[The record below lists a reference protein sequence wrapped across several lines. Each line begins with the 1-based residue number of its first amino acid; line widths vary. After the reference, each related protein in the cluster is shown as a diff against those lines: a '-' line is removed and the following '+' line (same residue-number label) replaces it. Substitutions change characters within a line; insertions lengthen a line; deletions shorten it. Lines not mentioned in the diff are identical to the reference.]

1 MKMKKTLLQTAA
13 KRRWGLGMKSPSGY
27 GRQPMIVSQ
36 VKKRTV
42 SEQTVKQTA
51 IETAF
56 EREGGFSAL
65 LRRGGIFAAFL
76 LMLLMLPAVSCADE
90 QPMEAE
96 VPMTLTSPSA
106 ILCEASTG
114 RVIFEKNADERRP
127 VASVNK
133 VMTILLTLEAID
145 EGRVS
150 VEDRVTI
157 SPRAASMGGSQAF
170 LDAGESYKLGELLKT
185 VIVASANDSAVALA
199 EYLAGSEET
208 FVKLMNARAGELGLA
223 NTHYVNC
230 TGLPAQDH
238 YTTARDVAK
247 LSARLDLHPLYYK
260 YSTIWMDEIR
270 HRGGRVTSLTNTN
283 RLIRF
288 YPGCDGYKTGS
299 TNEARYCVSATA
311 KKDGMRLIAVVLGTP
326 AGQTRFDEARA
337 MLEYGFANVQL
348 VTPIAQG
355 QAMDMT
361 VPVRLGGRDAVSVV
375 SGGTCSLLEKRGEKS
390 ALSLEA
396 ALIEKV
402 NAPVYAGDVLGEI
415 RVKRGDEVVAVVPA
429 VAGEDVQLPGMVD
442 ALIRIR
448 DHFMLTGA

>member
-1 MKMKKTLLQTAA
+1 MNMKTGLAA
-13 KRRWGLGMKSPSGY
+13 L
-27 GRQPMIVSQ
+27 V
-36 VKKRTV
+36 T
-42 SEQTVKQTA
+42 
-51 IETAF
+51 
-56 EREGGFSAL
+56 AL
-65 LRRGGIFAAFL
+65 LLLPGIAQ
-76 LMLLMLPAVSCADE
+76 ADE
-90 QPMEAE
+90 LPMKAEASI
-96 VPMTLTSPSA
+96 TLTSPSA

-114 RVIFEKNADERRP
+114 QVIFEKNADERRP

-133 VMTILLTLEAID
+133 VMTILLTLEAVD

-150 VEDRVTI
+150 LEDQVTV

-170 LDAGESYKLGELLKT
+170 LDAGERYKLSELLKT

-199 EYLAGSEET
+199 EHLAGTEES
-208 FVKLMNARAGELGLA
+208 FVRLMNTRAEELGLT
-223 NTHYVNC
+223 NTHYANC
-230 TGLPAQDH
+230 TGLPTQEH

-247 LSARLDLHPLYYK
+247 LSAQLDLHPIYYR
-260 YSTIWMDEIR
+260 YSTIWMDEIK

-311 KKDGMRLIAVVLGTP
+311 KKEGMRLIAVVLGTP

-355 QAMDMT
+355 QALDMT
-361 VPVRLGGRDAVSVV
+361 VPVRLGGRDEVSVL
-375 SGGTCSLLEKRGEKS
+375 SGGTCSLLERRGEKN

-396 ALIEKV
+396 ALVEKV

>member
-1 MKMKKTLLQTAA
+1 MNMKTGLAA
-13 KRRWGLGMKSPSGY
+13 L
-27 GRQPMIVSQ
+27 V
-36 VKKRTV
+36 T
-42 SEQTVKQTA
+42 
-51 IETAF
+51 
-56 EREGGFSAL
+56 AL
-65 LRRGGIFAAFL
+65 LLLPGIAQ
-76 LMLLMLPAVSCADE
+76 ADE
-90 QPMEAE
+90 LPMKAEA
-96 VPMTLTSPSA
+96 PITLTSPSA

-114 RVIFEKNADERRP
+114 QVIFEKNADERRP

-133 VMTILLTLEAID
+133 VMTILLTLEAVD

-150 VEDRVTI
+150 LEDQVTV
-157 SPRAASMGGSQAF
+157 SPHAASMGGSQAF
-170 LDAGESYKLGELLKT
+170 LDAGERYKLSELLKT

-199 EYLAGSEET
+199 EHLAGTEES
-208 FVKLMNARAGELGLA
+208 FVRLMNTRAEELGLT
-223 NTHYVNC
+223 NTHYANC
-230 TGLPAQDH
+230 TGLPAQEH

-247 LSARLDLHPLYYK
+247 LSAQLDLHPIYYR
-260 YSTIWMDEIR
+260 YSTIWMDEIK

-311 KKDGMRLIAVVLGTP
+311 KKEGMRLIAVVLGTP

-355 QAMDMT
+355 QALDMT
-361 VPVRLGGRDAVSVV
+361 VPVRLGGRDEVSVL
-375 SGGTCSLLEKRGEKS
+375 SGGTYSLLERRGEKN

-396 ALIEKV
+396 ALVEKV

>member
-1 MKMKKTLLQTAA
+1 MKMKTGLAA
-13 KRRWGLGMKSPSGY
+13 L
-27 GRQPMIVSQ
+27 V
-36 VKKRTV
+36 T
-42 SEQTVKQTA
+42 
-51 IETAF
+51 
-56 EREGGFSAL
+56 AL
-65 LRRGGIFAAFL
+65 LLLPGIAQ
-76 LMLLMLPAVSCADE
+76 ADE
-90 QPMEAE
+90 LPMKAEA
-96 VPMTLTSPSA
+96 PITLTSASA

-114 RVIFEKNADERRP
+114 QVIFEKNADERRP

-133 VMTILLTLEAID
+133 VMTILLTLEAVD

-150 VEDRVTI
+150 LEDQVTV

-170 LDAGESYKLGELLKT
+170 LDAGERYKLSELLKT

-199 EYLAGSEET
+199 EHLAGTEES
-208 FVKLMNARAGELGLA
+208 FVRLMNARAEELGLT
-223 NTHYVNC
+223 NTHYANC
-230 TGLPAQDH
+230 TGLPAQEH

-247 LSARLDLHPLYYK
+247 LSAQLDLHPIYYR
-260 YSTIWMDEIR
+260 YSTIWMDEIK

-311 KKDGMRLIAVVLGTP
+311 KKEGMRLIAVVLGTP

-355 QAMDMT
+355 QALDMT
-361 VPVRLGGRDAVSVV
+361 VPVRLGGRDEVSVL
-375 SGGTCSLLEKRGEKS
+375 SGGTCSLLERRGEKN

-396 ALIEKV
+396 ALVEKV

-415 RVKRGDEVVAVVPA
+415 RVKRGDEVVGVVPA

>member
-1 MKMKKTLLQTAA
+1 MKIKTGLAA
-13 KRRWGLGMKSPSGY
+13 L
-27 GRQPMIVSQ
+27 V
-36 VKKRTV
+36 T
-42 SEQTVKQTA
+42 
-51 IETAF
+51 
-56 EREGGFSAL
+56 AL
-65 LRRGGIFAAFL
+65 LLLPGIAQ
-76 LMLLMLPAVSCADE
+76 ADE
-90 QPMEAE
+90 LPMKAE
-96 VPMTLTSPSA
+96 VPITLTSPSA

-114 RVIFEKNADERRP
+114 QVIFEKNADERRP

-133 VMTILLTLEAID
+133 VMTILLTLEAVD

-150 VEDRVTI
+150 LEDQVTV

-170 LDAGESYKLGELLKT
+170 LDAGERYKLSELLKT

-199 EYLAGSEET
+199 EHLAGTEES
-208 FVKLMNARAGELGLA
+208 FVRLMNTRAEELGLT
-223 NTHYVNC
+223 NTHYANC
-230 TGLPAQDH
+230 TGLPAQEH

-247 LSARLDLHPLYYK
+247 LSAQLDLHPIYYR
-260 YSTIWMDEIR
+260 YSTIWMDEIK

-311 KKDGMRLIAVVLGTP
+311 KKEGMRLIAVVLGTP

-355 QAMDMT
+355 QALDMT
-361 VPVRLGGRDAVSVV
+361 VPVRLGGRDEVSVL
-375 SGGTCSLLEKRGEKS
+375 SGGTCSLLERRGEKN

-396 ALIEKV
+396 ALVEKV

-429 VAGEDVQLPGMVD
+429 VAGEDVQLPGLVD

>member
-1 MKMKKTLLQTAA
+1 MKMKTGLAA
-13 KRRWGLGMKSPSGY
+13 L
-27 GRQPMIVSQ
+27 V
-36 VKKRTV
+36 T
-42 SEQTVKQTA
+42 
-51 IETAF
+51 
-56 EREGGFSAL
+56 AL
-65 LRRGGIFAAFL
+65 LLLPGIAQ
-76 LMLLMLPAVSCADE
+76 ADE
-90 QPMEAE
+90 LPMKAEA
-96 VPMTLTSPSA
+96 PITLTSPSA

-114 RVIFEKNADERRP
+114 QVIFEKNADERRP

-133 VMTILLTLEAID
+133 VMTILLTLEAVD

-150 VEDRVTI
+150 LEDQVTV

-170 LDAGESYKLGELLKT
+170 LDAGERYKLRELLKT

-199 EYLAGSEET
+199 EHLAGTEES
-208 FVKLMNARAGELGLA
+208 FVRLMNTRAEELGLT
-223 NTHYVNC
+223 NTHYANC
-230 TGLPAQDH
+230 TGLPAQEH

-247 LSARLDLHPLYYK
+247 LSAQLDLHPIYYR
-260 YSTIWMDEIR
+260 YSTIWMDEIK

-311 KKDGMRLIAVVLGTP
+311 KKEGMRLIAVVLGTP

-355 QAMDMT
+355 QALNMT
-361 VPVRLGGRDAVSVV
+361 VPVRLGGRDEVSVL
-375 SGGTCSLLEKRGEKS
+375 SGGTCSLLERRGEKN

-396 ALIEKV
+396 ALVEKV

>member
-1 MKMKKTLLQTAA
+1 MKMKTGLAA
-13 KRRWGLGMKSPSGY
+13 L
-27 GRQPMIVSQ
+27 V
-36 VKKRTV
+36 T
-42 SEQTVKQTA
+42 
-51 IETAF
+51 
-56 EREGGFSAL
+56 AL
-65 LRRGGIFAAFL
+65 LLLPGIAQ
-76 LMLLMLPAVSCADE
+76 ADE
-90 QPMEAE
+90 LPMKAEA
-96 VPMTLTSPSA
+96 PITLTSPSA

-114 RVIFEKNADERRP
+114 QVIFEKNADERRP

-133 VMTILLTLEAID
+133 VMTILLTLEAVD

-150 VEDRVTI
+150 LEDQVTV

-170 LDAGESYKLGELLKT
+170 LDAGERYKLSELLKT

-199 EYLAGSEET
+199 EHLAGTEES
-208 FVKLMNARAGELGLA
+208 FVRLMNMRAEELGLT
-223 NTHYVNC
+223 NTHYANC
-230 TGLPAQDH
+230 TGLPAQEH

-247 LSARLDLHPLYYK
+247 LSAQLDLHPIYYR
-260 YSTIWMDEIR
+260 YSTIWMDEIK

-311 KKDGMRLIAVVLGTP
+311 KKEGMRLIAVVLGMP

-355 QAMDMT
+355 QALDMT
-361 VPVRLGGRDAVSVV
+361 VPVRLGGRDEVSVL
-375 SGGTCSLLEKRGEKS
+375 SGGTCSLLERRGEKN

-396 ALIEKV
+396 ALVEKV

>member
-1 MKMKKTLLQTAA
+1 MKMKTGLAA
-13 KRRWGLGMKSPSGY
+13 L
-27 GRQPMIVSQ
+27 V
-36 VKKRTV
+36 T
-42 SEQTVKQTA
+42 
-51 IETAF
+51 
-56 EREGGFSAL
+56 AL
-65 LRRGGIFAAFL
+65 LLLPGIAQ
-76 LMLLMLPAVSCADE
+76 ADE
-90 QPMEAE
+90 LPMKAEA
-96 VPMTLTSPSA
+96 PITLTSPSA

-114 RVIFEKNADERRP
+114 QVIFEKNADERRP

-133 VMTILLTLEAID
+133 VMTILLTLEAVD

-150 VEDRVTI
+150 LEDQVTV

-170 LDAGESYKLGELLKT
+170 LDAGERYKLSELLKT
-185 VIVASANDSAVALA
+185 VIVASANDSAVAIA
-199 EYLAGSEET
+199 EHLAGTEES
-208 FVKLMNARAGELGLA
+208 FVRLMNTRAEELGLT
-223 NTHYVNC
+223 NTHYANC
-230 TGLPAQDH
+230 TGLPAQEH

-247 LSARLDLHPLYYK
+247 LSAQLDLHPIYYR
-260 YSTIWMDEIR
+260 YSTIWMDEIK

-311 KKDGMRLIAVVLGTP
+311 KKEGMRLIAVVLGTP

-355 QAMDMT
+355 QALDMT
-361 VPVRLGGRDAVSVV
+361 VPVRLGGRDEVSVL
-375 SGGTCSLLEKRGEKS
+375 SGGTCSLLERRGEKN

-396 ALIEKV
+396 ALVEKV

>member
-1 MKMKKTLLQTAA
+1 MKMKTGLAA
-13 KRRWGLGMKSPSGY
+13 L
-27 GRQPMIVSQ
+27 V
-36 VKKRTV
+36 T
-42 SEQTVKQTA
+42 
-51 IETAF
+51 
-56 EREGGFSAL
+56 AL
-65 LRRGGIFAAFL
+65 LLLPGIAQ
-76 LMLLMLPAVSCADE
+76 ADE
-90 QPMEAE
+90 PPMKAEA
-96 VPMTLTSPSA
+96 PITLTSPSA

-114 RVIFEKNADERRP
+114 QVIFEKNADERRP

-133 VMTILLTLEAID
+133 VMTILLTLEALD

-150 VEDRVTI
+150 VQDQVTV

-170 LDAGESYKLGELLKT
+170 LDAGERYKLSELLKT

-199 EYLAGSEET
+199 EHLAGTEES
-208 FVKLMNARAGELGLA
+208 FVRLMNTRAKELGLT
-223 NTHYVNC
+223 NTHYANC
-230 TGLPAQDH
+230 TGLPAQEH

-247 LSARLDLHPLYYK
+247 LSAQLDLHPIYYR
-260 YSTIWMDEIR
+260 YSTIWMDEIK

-311 KKDGMRLIAVVLGTP
+311 KKEGMRLIAVVLGTP

-355 QAMDMT
+355 QALDMT
-361 VPVRLGGRDAVSVV
+361 VPVRLGGRDEVSVL
-375 SGGTCSLLEKRGEKS
+375 SGGTCSLLERRGEKN

-396 ALIEKV
+396 ALVEKV

>member
-1 MKMKKTLLQTAA
+1 MKMKTGLAA
-13 KRRWGLGMKSPSGY
+13 L
-27 GRQPMIVSQ
+27 V
-36 VKKRTV
+36 T
-42 SEQTVKQTA
+42 
-51 IETAF
+51 
-56 EREGGFSAL
+56 AL
-65 LRRGGIFAAFL
+65 LLLPGIAQ
-76 LMLLMLPAVSCADE
+76 ADE
-90 QPMEAE
+90 LPMKAEA
-96 VPMTLTSPSA
+96 PITLTSPSA

-114 RVIFEKNADERRP
+114 QVIFEKNADERRP

-133 VMTILLTLEAID
+133 VMTILLTLEAVD

-150 VEDRVTI
+150 LEDQVTV

-170 LDAGESYKLGELLKT
+170 LDAGERYKLSELLKT

-199 EYLAGSEET
+199 EHLAGTEES
-208 FVKLMNARAGELGLA
+208 FVRLMNTRAEELGLT
-223 NTHYVNC
+223 NTHYANC
-230 TGLPAQDH
+230 TGLPAQEH

-247 LSARLDLHPLYYK
+247 LSAQLDLHPIYYR
-260 YSTIWMDEIR
+260 YSTIWMDEIK

-288 YPGCDGYKTGS
+288 YPDCDGYKTGS

-311 KKDGMRLIAVVLGTP
+311 KKEGMRLIAVVLGTP

-355 QAMDMT
+355 QALDMT
-361 VPVRLGGRDAVSVV
+361 VPVRLGGRDEVSVL
-375 SGGTCSLLEKRGEKS
+375 SGGTCSLLERRGEKN
-390 ALSLEA
+390 AISLEA
-396 ALIEKV
+396 ALVEKV

>member
-1 MKMKKTLLQTAA
+1 MNMKTGLAA
-13 KRRWGLGMKSPSGY
+13 L
-27 GRQPMIVSQ
+27 V
-36 VKKRTV
+36 T
-42 SEQTVKQTA
+42 
-51 IETAF
+51 
-56 EREGGFSAL
+56 AL
-65 LRRGGIFAAFL
+65 LLLPGIAQ
-76 LMLLMLPAVSCADE
+76 ADE
-90 QPMEAE
+90 LPMKAEASI
-96 VPMTLTSPSA
+96 TLTSPSA

-114 RVIFEKNADERRP
+114 QVIFEKNADERRP

-133 VMTILLTLEAID
+133 VMTILLTLEAVD

-150 VEDRVTI
+150 LEDQVTV

-170 LDAGESYKLGELLKT
+170 LDAGERYKLSELLKT

-199 EYLAGSEET
+199 EHLAGTEES
-208 FVKLMNARAGELGLA
+208 FVRLMNTRAEELGLT
-223 NTHYVNC
+223 NTHYANC
-230 TGLPAQDH
+230 TGLPAQEH

-247 LSARLDLHPLYYK
+247 LSAQLDLHPIYYR

-311 KKDGMRLIAVVLGTP
+311 KKEGMRLIAVVLGTP

-355 QAMDMT
+355 QALNMT
-361 VPVRLGGRDAVSVV
+361 VPVRLGGRDEVSVL
-375 SGGTCSLLEKRGEKS
+375 SGGTCSLLERRGEKN

-396 ALIEKV
+396 ALVEKV

>member
-1 MKMKKTLLQTAA
+1 MKMKTGLAA
-13 KRRWGLGMKSPSGY
+13 L
-27 GRQPMIVSQ
+27 V
-36 VKKRTV
+36 T
-42 SEQTVKQTA
+42 
-51 IETAF
+51 
-56 EREGGFSAL
+56 AL
-65 LRRGGIFAAFL
+65 LLLSGIAQ
-76 LMLLMLPAVSCADE
+76 ADE
-90 QPMEAE
+90 QPMKAEA
-96 VPMTLTSPSA
+96 PITLTSPSA

-114 RVIFEKNADERRP
+114 QVIFEKNADERRP

-133 VMTILLTLEAID
+133 VMTILLTLEAVD

-150 VEDRVTI
+150 LEDQVTV

-170 LDAGESYKLGELLKT
+170 LDAGERYKLSELLKT

-199 EYLAGSEET
+199 EHLAGTEES
-208 FVKLMNARAGELGLA
+208 FVRLMNARAEELGLT
-223 NTHYVNC
+223 NTHYANC
-230 TGLPAQDH
+230 TGLPAQEH

-247 LSARLDLHPLYYK
+247 LSAQLDLHPIYYR
-260 YSTIWMDEIR
+260 YSTIWMDEIK

-355 QAMDMT
+355 QALDMT
-361 VPVRLGGRDAVSVV
+361 VPVRLGGRDEVSVL
-375 SGGTCSLLEKRGEKS
+375 SGGTCSLLERRGEKN

-396 ALIEKV
+396 ALVEKV

>member
-1 MKMKKTLLQTAA
+1 MKMKTGLAA
-13 KRRWGLGMKSPSGY
+13 L
-27 GRQPMIVSQ
+27 V
-36 VKKRTV
+36 T
-42 SEQTVKQTA
+42 
-51 IETAF
+51 
-56 EREGGFSAL
+56 AL
-65 LRRGGIFAAFL
+65 LL
-76 LMLLMLPAVSCADE
+76 LPGSAQADE
-90 QPMEAE
+90 LPMKAEA
-96 VPMTLTSPSA
+96 PITLTSPSA

-114 RVIFEKNADERRP
+114 QVIFEKNADERRP

-133 VMTILLTLEAID
+133 VMTILLTLEAVD

-150 VEDRVTI
+150 LDDQVTV

-170 LDAGESYKLGELLKT
+170 LDAGERYKLSELLKT

-199 EYLAGSEET
+199 EHLAGTEES
-208 FVKLMNARAGELGLA
+208 FVQLMNTRAEELGLT
-223 NTHYVNC
+223 NTHYANC
-230 TGLPAQDH
+230 TGLPAQEH

-247 LSARLDLHPLYYK
+247 LSAQLDLHPIYYR
-260 YSTIWMDEIR
+260 YSTIWMDEIK

-311 KKDGMRLIAVVLGTP
+311 KKEGMRLIAVVLGTP

-355 QAMDMT
+355 QALDMT
-361 VPVRLGGRDAVSVV
+361 VPVRLGGRDEVSVL
-375 SGGTCSLLEKRGEKS
+375 SGGTCSLLERRGEKN

-396 ALIEKV
+396 ALVEKV

-429 VAGEDVQLPGMVD
+429 VAAGDVQLPGMVD

>member
-1 MKMKKTLLQTAA
+1 MKMKTGLAA
-13 KRRWGLGMKSPSGY
+13 L
-27 GRQPMIVSQ
+27 V
-36 VKKRTV
+36 T
-42 SEQTVKQTA
+42 
-51 IETAF
+51 
-56 EREGGFSAL
+56 AL
-65 LRRGGIFAAFL
+65 LLLPGIAQ
-76 LMLLMLPAVSCADE
+76 ADE
-90 QPMEAE
+90 LPMKAEA
-96 VPMTLTSPSA
+96 PITLTSPSA

-114 RVIFEKNADERRP
+114 QVIFEKNADERRP

-133 VMTILLTLEAID
+133 VMTILLTLEAVD

-150 VEDRVTI
+150 LEDQVTV

-170 LDAGESYKLGELLKT
+170 LDAGERYKLSELLKT

-199 EYLAGSEET
+199 EHLAGTEES
-208 FVKLMNARAGELGLA
+208 FVRLMNARAEELGLT
-223 NTHYVNC
+223 NTHYANC
-230 TGLPAQDH
+230 TGLPAQEH

-247 LSARLDLHPLYYK
+247 LSAQLDLHPIYYR

-311 KKDGMRLIAVVLGTP
+311 KKEGMRLIAVVLGTP

-355 QAMDMT
+355 QALDMT
-361 VPVRLGGRDAVSVV
+361 VPVRLGGRDEVSVL
-375 SGGTCSLLEKRGEKS
+375 SGGTCSLLERRGEKN

-396 ALIEKV
+396 ALVEKV

>member
-1 MKMKKTLLQTAA
+1 MNMKTGLAA
-13 KRRWGLGMKSPSGY
+13 L
-27 GRQPMIVSQ
+27 V
-36 VKKRTV
+36 T
-42 SEQTVKQTA
+42 
-51 IETAF
+51 
-56 EREGGFSAL
+56 AL
-65 LRRGGIFAAFL
+65 LLLPGIAQ
-76 LMLLMLPAVSCADE
+76 ADE
-90 QPMEAE
+90 LPMKAEA
-96 VPMTLTSPSA
+96 PITLTSPSA

-114 RVIFEKNADERRP
+114 QVIFEKNADERRP

-133 VMTILLTLEAID
+133 VMTILLTLEAVD

-150 VEDRVTI
+150 LEDQVTV

-170 LDAGESYKLGELLKT
+170 LDAGERYKLSELLKT

-199 EYLAGSEET
+199 EHLAGTEES
-208 FVKLMNARAGELGLA
+208 FVRLMNARAEELGLT
-223 NTHYVNC
+223 NTHYANC
-230 TGLPAQDH
+230 TGLPAQEH

-247 LSARLDLHPLYYK
+247 LSAQLDLHPIYYR
-260 YSTIWMDEIR
+260 YSTIWMDEIK

-311 KKDGMRLIAVVLGTP
+311 KKEGMRLIAVVLGTP

-355 QAMDMT
+355 QALDMT
-361 VPVRLGGRDAVSVV
+361 VPVRLGGRDEVSVL
-375 SGGTCSLLEKRGEKS
+375 SGGTCSLLERRGEKN

-396 ALIEKV
+396 ALVEKV

-415 RVKRGDEVVAVVPA
+415 RVRRGEGGGGVVPA

>member
-1 MKMKKTLLQTAA
+1 MKMKTGLAA
-13 KRRWGLGMKSPSGY
+13 L
-27 GRQPMIVSQ
+27 V
-36 VKKRTV
+36 T
-42 SEQTVKQTA
+42 
-51 IETAF
+51 
-56 EREGGFSAL
+56 AL
-65 LRRGGIFAAFL
+65 LLLPGIAQ
-76 LMLLMLPAVSCADE
+76 ADE
-90 QPMEAE
+90 LPMKAEA
-96 VPMTLTSPSA
+96 PITLTSPSA

-114 RVIFEKNADERRP
+114 QVIFEKNADERRP

-133 VMTILLTLEAID
+133 VMTILLTLEAVD

-150 VEDRVTI
+150 LEDQVTV

-170 LDAGESYKLGELLKT
+170 LDAGERYKLSELLKT

-199 EYLAGSEET
+199 EYLAGTEES
-208 FVKLMNARAGELGLA
+208 FVRLMNTRAEELGLT
-223 NTHYVNC
+223 NTHYANC
-230 TGLPAQDH
+230 TGLPAQEH

-247 LSARLDLHPLYYK
+247 LSAQLDLHPIYYR
-260 YSTIWMDEIR
+260 YSTIWMDEIK

-311 KKDGMRLIAVVLGTP
+311 KKEGMRLIAVVLGTP

-355 QAMDMT
+355 QALDMT
-361 VPVRLGGRDAVSVV
+361 VPVRLGGRDEVSVL
-375 SGGTCSLLEKRGEKS
+375 SGGTCSLLERRGEKN

-396 ALIEKV
+396 ALVEKV

-429 VAGEDVQLPGMVD
+429 VAAEDVQLPGMVD

>member
-1 MKMKKTLLQTAA
+1 MKMKTGLAA
-13 KRRWGLGMKSPSGY
+13 L
-27 GRQPMIVSQ
+27 V
-36 VKKRTV
+36 T
-42 SEQTVKQTA
+42 
-51 IETAF
+51 
-56 EREGGFSAL
+56 AL
-65 LRRGGIFAAFL
+65 LLLPGIAQ
-76 LMLLMLPAVSCADE
+76 ADE
-90 QPMEAE
+90 LPMKAEA
-96 VPMTLTSPSA
+96 PITLTSPSA

-114 RVIFEKNADERRP
+114 QVIFEKNADERRP

-133 VMTILLTLEAID
+133 VMTILLTLEAVD

-150 VEDRVTI
+150 MEDQVTV

-170 LDAGESYKLGELLKT
+170 LDAGERYKLSELLKT

-199 EYLAGSEET
+199 EHLAGTEES
-208 FVKLMNARAGELGLA
+208 FVRLMNTRAEELGLT
-223 NTHYVNC
+223 NTHYANC
-230 TGLPAQDH
+230 TGLPAQEH

-247 LSARLDLHPLYYK
+247 LSAQLDLHPIYYR
-260 YSTIWMDEIR
+260 YSTIWMDEIK

-311 KKDGMRLIAVVLGTP
+311 KKEGMRLIAVVLGTP

-355 QAMDMT
+355 QALDMT
-361 VPVRLGGRDAVSVV
+361 VPVRLGGRDEVSVL
-375 SGGTCSLLEKRGEKS
+375 SGGTCSLLERRGEKN

-396 ALIEKV
+396 ALVEKV

>member
-1 MKMKKTLLQTAA
+1 MKMKTGPAA
-13 KRRWGLGMKSPSGY
+13 L
-27 GRQPMIVSQ
+27 V
-36 VKKRTV
+36 T
-42 SEQTVKQTA
+42 
-51 IETAF
+51 
-56 EREGGFSAL
+56 AL
-65 LRRGGIFAAFL
+65 LLLPGIAQ
-76 LMLLMLPAVSCADE
+76 ADE
-90 QPMEAE
+90 LPMKAEA
-96 VPMTLTSPSA
+96 PITLTSPSA

-114 RVIFEKNADERRP
+114 QVIFEKNADERRP

-133 VMTILLTLEAID
+133 VMTILLTLEAVD

-150 VEDRVTI
+150 LEDQVTV

-170 LDAGESYKLGELLKT
+170 LDAGERYKLSELLKT

-199 EYLAGSEET
+199 EHLAGTEES
-208 FVKLMNARAGELGLA
+208 FVRLMNTRAEELGLT
-223 NTHYVNC
+223 NTHYANC
-230 TGLPAQDH
+230 TGLPAQEH

-247 LSARLDLHPLYYK
+247 LSAQLDLHPIYYR
-260 YSTIWMDEIR
+260 YSTIWMDEIK

-311 KKDGMRLIAVVLGTP
+311 KKEGMRLIAVVLGTP

-355 QAMDMT
+355 QALDMT
-361 VPVRLGGRDAVSVV
+361 VPVRLGGRDEVSVL
-375 SGGTCSLLEKRGEKS
+375 SGGTCSLLERRGEKN

-396 ALIEKV
+396 ALVEKV

>member
-1 MKMKKTLLQTAA
+1 MKMKTGLAA
-13 KRRWGLGMKSPSGY
+13 L
-27 GRQPMIVSQ
+27 V
-36 VKKRTV
+36 T
-42 SEQTVKQTA
+42 
-51 IETAF
+51 
-56 EREGGFSAL
+56 AL
-65 LRRGGIFAAFL
+65 LLLPGIAQ
-76 LMLLMLPAVSCADE
+76 ADE
-90 QPMEAE
+90 LPMKAEA
-96 VPMTLTSPSA
+96 PITLTSPSA

-114 RVIFEKNADERRP
+114 QVIFEKNADERRP

-133 VMTILLTLEAID
+133 VMTILLTLEAVD

-150 VEDRVTI
+150 LEDQVTV

-170 LDAGESYKLGELLKT
+170 LDAGERYKLSELLKT

-199 EYLAGSEET
+199 EHLAGTEES
-208 FVKLMNARAGELGLA
+208 FVRLMNARAEELGLT
-223 NTHYVNC
+223 NTHYANC
-230 TGLPAQDH
+230 TGLPAQEH

-247 LSARLDLHPLYYK
+247 LSAQLDLHPIYYR
-260 YSTIWMDEIR
+260 YSTIWMDEIK

-311 KKDGMRLIAVVLGTP
+311 KKEGMRLIAVVLGTP

-355 QAMDMT
+355 QALDMT
-361 VPVRLGGRDAVSVV
+361 VPVRLGGRDEVSVL
-375 SGGTCSLLEKRGEKS
+375 SGGTCSLLERRGEKS

-396 ALIEKV
+396 ALVEKV

>member
-1 MKMKKTLLQTAA
+1 MKMKTGLAA
-13 KRRWGLGMKSPSGY
+13 L
-27 GRQPMIVSQ
+27 V
-36 VKKRTV
+36 T
-42 SEQTVKQTA
+42 
-51 IETAF
+51 
-56 EREGGFSAL
+56 AL
-65 LRRGGIFAAFL
+65 LLLPGIAQ
-76 LMLLMLPAVSCADE
+76 ADE
-90 QPMEAE
+90 LPMKAEA
-96 VPMTLTSPSA
+96 PITLTSPSA

-114 RVIFEKNADERRP
+114 QVIFEKNADERRP

-133 VMTILLTLEAID
+133 VMTILLTLEAVD

-150 VEDRVTI
+150 LEDQVTV

-170 LDAGESYKLGELLKT
+170 LDAGERYKLSELLKT
-185 VIVASANDSAVALA
+185 VIIASANDSAVALA
-199 EYLAGSEET
+199 EHLAGTEES
-208 FVKLMNARAGELGLA
+208 FVRLMNTRAEELGLT
-223 NTHYVNC
+223 NTHYANC
-230 TGLPAQDH
+230 TGLPAQEH

-247 LSARLDLHPLYYK
+247 LSAQLDLHPIYYR
-260 YSTIWMDEIR
+260 YSTIWMDEIK

-311 KKDGMRLIAVVLGTP
+311 KKEGMRLIAVVLGTP

-355 QAMDMT
+355 QALNMT
-361 VPVRLGGRDAVSVV
+361 VPVRLGGRNEVSVL
-375 SGGTCSLLEKRGEKS
+375 SGGTCSLLERRGEKN

-396 ALIEKV
+396 ALVEKV

>member
-1 MKMKKTLLQTAA
+1 MKMKTGLAA
-13 KRRWGLGMKSPSGY
+13 L
-27 GRQPMIVSQ
+27 V
-36 VKKRTV
+36 T
-42 SEQTVKQTA
+42 
-51 IETAF
+51 
-56 EREGGFSAL
+56 AL
-65 LRRGGIFAAFL
+65 LLLPGIAQANE
-76 LMLLMLPAVSCADE
+76 LPMKA
-90 QPMEAE
+90 EA
-96 VPMTLTSPSA
+96 PITLTSPSA

-114 RVIFEKNADERRP
+114 QVIFEKNADERRP

-133 VMTILLTLEAID
+133 VMTILLTLEAVD

-150 VEDRVTI
+150 LEDQVTV

-170 LDAGESYKLGELLKT
+170 LDAGERYKLSELLKT

-199 EYLAGSEET
+199 EHLAGTEES
-208 FVKLMNARAGELGLA
+208 FVRLMNTRAEELGLT
-223 NTHYVNC
+223 NTHYANC
-230 TGLPAQDH
+230 TGLPAQEH

-247 LSARLDLHPLYYK
+247 LSAQLDLHPIYYR
-260 YSTIWMDEIR
+260 YSTIWMDEIK

-311 KKDGMRLIAVVLGTP
+311 KKEGMRLIAVVLGTP

-355 QAMDMT
+355 QALDMT
-361 VPVRLGGRDAVSVV
+361 VPVRLGGRDEVSVL
-375 SGGTCSLLEKRGEKS
+375 SGGTCSLLERRGEKN

-396 ALIEKV
+396 ALVEKV

>member
-1 MKMKKTLLQTAA
+1 MNMKTGLAA
-13 KRRWGLGMKSPSGY
+13 L
-27 GRQPMIVSQ
+27 V
-36 VKKRTV
+36 T
-42 SEQTVKQTA
+42 
-51 IETAF
+51 
-56 EREGGFSAL
+56 AL
-65 LRRGGIFAAFL
+65 LLLPGIAQ
-76 LMLLMLPAVSCADE
+76 ADE
-90 QPMEAE
+90 LPMKAE
-96 VPMTLTSPSA
+96 VPITLTSPSA

-114 RVIFEKNADERRP
+114 QVIFEKNADERRP

-133 VMTILLTLEAID
+133 VMTILLTLEAVD

-150 VEDRVTI
+150 LEDQVMV

-170 LDAGESYKLGELLKT
+170 LDAGERYKLSELLKT

-199 EYLAGSEET
+199 EHLAGTEES
-208 FVKLMNARAGELGLA
+208 FVRLMNTRAEELGLT
-223 NTHYVNC
+223 NTHYANC
-230 TGLPAQDH
+230 TGLPAQEH

-247 LSARLDLHPLYYK
+247 LSAQLDLHPIYYR
-260 YSTIWMDEIR
+260 YSTIWMDEIK

-311 KKDGMRLIAVVLGTP
+311 KKEGMRLIAVVLGTP

-355 QAMDMT
+355 QALDMT
-361 VPVRLGGRDAVSVV
+361 VPVRLGGRDEVSVL
-375 SGGTCSLLEKRGEKS
+375 SGGTCSLLERRGEKN

-396 ALIEKV
+396 ALVEKV